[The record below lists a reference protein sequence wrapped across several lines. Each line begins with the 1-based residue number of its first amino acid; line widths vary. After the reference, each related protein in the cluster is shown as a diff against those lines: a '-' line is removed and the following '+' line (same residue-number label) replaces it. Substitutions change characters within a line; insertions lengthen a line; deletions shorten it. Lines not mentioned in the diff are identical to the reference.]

1 MSSKNNY
8 LEHEISFSQIAHTHL
23 IRCSQIGASHI
34 RESKPNQDF
43 SGYES
48 LQNGKVRVLCVSDG
62 HGSKRSFRSDL
73 GSEFA
78 VDISKN
84 IAFDWFSD
92 HTPTIKNLK
101 EIDGCERFCR
111 KIIHLWTEKVHKH
124 FKENPLSEDEKFL
137 LGEENNFSIIYG
149 ATLVLAVI
157 TPSYTFYVQLGDG
170 NIISINEKN
179 ELTHPITADSTVI
192 ANDTHSLCETNAAD
206 HIKYEI
212 VEHSSL
218 PKMILLTTDGLPNSF
233 ATDKHFNEAI
243 LEICLAIDNHG
254 IYKISEEIPKWL
266 KDYTELG
273 SGDDI
278 TLAIFYNRPKFVS
291 KSIPEKFHIKTNFKI
306 QNTENY

>member
-48 LQNGKVRVLCVSDG
+48 LQNGKVKVLCVSDG

-73 GSEFA
+73 GAEFA
-78 VDISKN
+78 VNISKS

-111 KIIHLWTEKVHKH
+111 KIIHLWTEEVRRHLEANH
-124 FKENPLSEDEKFL
+124 LSDDEKL
-137 LGEENNFSIIYG
+137 LIGEENVSIIYG
-149 ATLVLAVI
+149 ATLVLAII
-157 TPSYTFYVQLGDG
+157 TPSYTFYAQLGDG
-170 NIISINEKN
+170 NIISINENN
-179 ELTHPITADSTVI
+179 ELTNPIAPDSTII
-192 ANDTHSLCETNAAD
+192 ANDTHSLCETDAAD
-206 HIKYEI
+206 HIKYEV

-218 PKMILLTTDGLPNSF
+218 PKMVLLSTDGLANSF
-233 ATDKHFNEAI
+233 ATDKKFNEAI
-243 LEICLAIDNHG
+243 LEICLAIDSHG
-254 IYKISEEIPKWL
+254 IHKVSEEIPKWL

-278 TLAIFYNRPKFVS
+278 TLVIFYNRPKFVS
-291 KSIPEKFHIKTNFKI
+291 KSIPEKFRIKPNFKI
-306 QNTENY
+306 QNR